1 MSKTLDQLSI
11 EEVVKECLHQHF
23 QDHDDNFEHD
33 IMPEYV
39 PWGDTYVKAFGCPT
53 EQSEIKCEEAFI
65 QDFDVDYFITEYLAE
80 NQDFRDK
87 LIEMVNQRKFYGV

>member
-11 EEVVKECLHQHF
+11 EDIVKENLEKMY
-23 QDHDDNFEHD
+23 QDHDENFEHET
-33 IMPEYV
+33 MPEYV
-39 PWGDTYVKAFGCPT
+39 PWGNTFVSAGEFVT
-53 EQSEIKCEEAFI
+53 EQSQIRCEEAFK

-87 LIEMVNQRKFYGV
+87 LIEMVNKHAF